1 MSSESFELPDLCA
14 YSLDEINKRIEKQI
28 IKIQNLTA
36 CEYCINRHPRKLRLS
51 RIKDKMVAIV
61 RGRDALSP
69 YGQEATYTLDA
80 EELDALKAVEK
91 ARLDSLQAAR
101 SEFEK
106 CTGYIREEKRGQN
119 E

>member
-1 MSSESFELPDLCA
+1 MSELFELPDLYA

-28 IKIQNLTA
+28 QNLTA
-36 CEYCINRHPRKLRLS
+36 CEYCISRHPRKLRLS

-61 RGRDALSP
+61 SGRDALSP

-106 CTGYIREEKRGQN
+106 RTGYTREEKRGHN
-119 E
+119 ESQDR